1 MKPMTLAAPDQ
12 HEYANAPHLLMVDD
26 DQVDAMALERAL
38 RRAGVTSPI
47 LRAQNGREGLE
58 TLRSSEDRRGFV
70 VVLDLHMPV
79 MTGFEFL
86 RELRQDPTHA
96 NTVVFVLSNSEFP
109 PDRIAAYNHHVAGYV
124 PKRDASDWE
133 ELAGLLSTYLR
144 VTDVPRL
151 DAGARR
157 HRPKLDGVAGR
168 PKAKITQATLAARP
182 TRPQ

>member
-1 MKPMTLAAPDQ
+1 
-12 HEYANAPHLLMVDD
+12 MVDD

-47 LRAQNGREGLE
+47 LRAQNGQEALD
-58 TLRSSEDRRGFV
+58 TLRLSNDRRGFV

-86 RELRQDPTHA
+86 RELRQDPTHSQ
-96 NTVVFVLSNSEFP
+96 TVVFVLSNSEFL
-109 PDRIAAYNHHVAGYV
+109 PDRIAAYNHHIAGYV
-124 PKRDASDWE
+124 PKRNASDWD

-144 VTDVPRL
+144 VADVPRVE
-151 DAGARR
+151 AGRRR
-157 HRPKLDGVAGR
+157 HRPNVDGAAGR
-168 PKAKITQATLAARP
+168 TKATITQASLAARP